1 MKKWAVEE
9 PKPTGQGRPVTS
21 ELVEHLRQ
29 NYGNF
34 LEIPEILNA
43 LEDRSRMGEM
53 KYGTVLREHNGR
65 DCVNDLEQELLD
77 ALQYLQ
83 QAKMEQRK
91 IPRRLRLEL
100 KMLLELLE
108 N

>member
-1 MKKWAVEE
+1 
-9 PKPTGQGRPVTS
+9 
-21 ELVEHLRQ
+21 
-29 NYGNF
+29 
-34 LEIPEILNA
+34 
-43 LEDRSRMGEM
+43 MGEM